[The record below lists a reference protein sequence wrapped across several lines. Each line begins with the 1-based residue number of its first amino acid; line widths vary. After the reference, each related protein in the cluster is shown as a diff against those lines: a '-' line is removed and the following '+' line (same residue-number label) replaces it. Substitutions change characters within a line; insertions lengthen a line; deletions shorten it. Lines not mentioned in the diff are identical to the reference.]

1 MFLYPHR
8 VSCGKLVK
16 FLQYGFVKPLTNTV
30 CLRRHRLGFSV
41 VNVVDC
47 QMKNQSRLTPLIS
60 GDRTCLYQTAQ
71 LDAVLDYM
79 AWQAAGF
86 LTAKEHI
93 MIVGILRRGAPL
105 AEMLHARLMR
115 NFKLAK
121 MGLMN
126 LQIKRYADDLT
137 LLHPETKLT
146 ENNQYASL
154 DLTNITVLVVDDVM
168 YHGHSMLR
176 AVEYLARKQA
186 TEIRTAVLV
195 DRGANKL
202 PVRIDI
208 AGVRLDVAPTDII
221 ECNVPPYE
229 TEFKID
235 LLKPTIN

>member
-1 MFLYPHR
+1 M
-8 VSCGKLVK
+8 
-16 FLQYGFVKPLTNTV
+16 NI
-30 CLRRHRLGFSV
+30 
-41 VNVVDC
+41 
-47 QMKNQSRLTPLIS
+47 KNKESNETDPIDF

-195 DRGANKL
+195 DRGASKL

>member
-1 MFLYPHR
+1 MD
-8 VSCGKLVK
+8 
-16 FLQYGFVKPLTNTV
+16 FVPL
-30 CLRRHRLGFSV
+30 
-41 VNVVDC
+41 
-47 QMKNQSRLTPLIS
+47 
-60 GDRTCLYQTAQ
+60 GDRTCLYQSTQ
-71 LDAVLDYM
+71 LDAVLDDM

-86 LTAKEHI
+86 LTAKERI

-105 AEMLHARLMR
+105 AEMLHARLTKHFR
-115 NFKLAK
+115 LAK

-137 LLHPETKLT
+137 LLYPETKLT
-146 ENNQYASL
+146 ENPQHNNI
-154 DLTNITVLVVDDVM
+154 DLAGTTVLVVDDVM
-168 YHGHSMLR
+168 FRGHSILR

-186 TEIRTAVLV
+186 AEIRTAVLV

-208 AGVRLDVAPTDII
+208 SGVRLDVAPPDII
-221 ECNVPPYE
+221 ECNVPPFE

>member
-1 MFLYPHR
+1 MEFP
-8 VSCGKLVK
+8 
-16 FLQYGFVKPLTNTV
+16 PL
-30 CLRRHRLGFSV
+30 
-41 VNVVDC
+41 
-47 QMKNQSRLTPLIS
+47 

-71 LDAVLDYM
+71 LDAVLDQM

-115 NFKLAK
+115 NFKLAR
-121 MGLMN
+121 MDLMN

-137 LLHPETKLT
+137 LLYPETKLT
-146 ENNQYASL
+146 ENNQHASL
-154 DLTNITVLVVDDVM
+154 DLANTTVLVVDDVM
-168 YHGHSMLR
+168 YRGHSMLR

-186 TEIRTAVLV
+186 AEIRTAVLV